1 MREHFFIDAEE
12 VLNDIQNGRAF
23 LVARK
28 DDRVNVMQIGW
39 GFLGFMWN
47 HSHMLVAV
55 RPTRYTY
62 ELLKDADEFVV
73 SIPHKGKMK
82 EELRICGTK
91 SGRDIDK
98 INECSFKMIEG
109 SKVSVPHIGG
119 CKISYECK
127 VDYKAQLDP
136 DKLDPSINKGSYP
149 QGDHHLILMGR
160 IVEIHK

>member
-1 MREHFFIDAEE
+1 MREHFFVDAEE
-12 VLNDIQNGRAF
+12 VLDDIQNGRAF
-23 LVARK
+23 LVAKK
-28 DDRVNVMQIGW
+28 DDKVNVMQIGW

-47 HSHMLVAV
+47 HSHMIVAV

-73 SIPHKGKMK
+73 SIPKKGQMK

-98 INECSFKMIEG
+98 INECGFKMVDG
-109 SKVSVPHIGG
+109 SKVSVPHIDG
-119 CKISYECK
+119 CRISYECK

-149 QGDHHLILMGR
+149 QGDHHLILMGK
-160 IVEIHK
+160 IVEIRK